1 MKVQPDDKTEARIL
15 KLAALQQVPPEQLAA
30 EWLRKVSKYQEET
43 AEDMQRLA
51 DMEADGGIPHD
62 EMMDWLEQFALGNVQ

>member
-30 EWLRKVSKYQEET
+30 DWLRQVSKYQEET

-51 DMEADGGIPHD
+51 SIDEDGGIPHD
-62 EMMDWLEQFALGNVQ
+62 EMMGWLEGFAAGNVQ